1 MALSHALPADPFAA
15 PRLQQGRRPLSFAP
29 PRDVAGP
36 QHSGVAPTRAGSR
49 RERHLMLVLVMLV
62 HLAGLAGIAR
72 LARPPAPVA
81 EAPISVALIELPVP
95 IPPVAA
101 PPPPAAP
108 EPRPVVKPHPR
119 PKVRTPSAPPR
130 PTPVVPAPTV
140 ESASAITADSVP
152 PPAPETPREIPAS
165 APATPPPPAP
175 AAPEAPAP
183 VVAARFDAAYLNN
196 PAPAYPPLSR
206 RMREEGKVMLRVQ
219 VNGEGLPGKVEL
231 AESSGFGRLDNAARE
246 SVLRWRFVPAKQ
258 HGRAI
263 DAWVIVPIVFKL
275 EGN

>member
-15 PRLQQGRRPLSFAP
+15 PPFREGRRPLSFAP
-29 PRDVAGP
+29 PRDVVAGS
-36 QHSGVAPTRAGSR
+36 QRSSIAPTRAGSH
-49 RERHLMLVLVMLV
+49 RERRLMLALVMLV

-101 PPPPAAP
+101 PTPPAAP
-108 EPRPVVKPHPR
+108 EPRPVVKPQPR

-130 PTPVVPAPTV
+130 PTPVVPPPTV
-140 ESASAITADSVP
+140 ESASAITADSMP
-152 PPAPETPREIPAS
+152 PPAPEAPREIATS
-165 APATPPPPAP
+165 APAPAP
-175 AAPEAPAP
+175 AQAAPEAPAP
-183 VVAARFDAAYLNN
+183 IVAARFDAAYLNN

-219 VNGEGLPGKVEL
+219 VTAEGLPGKVEL

-258 HGRAI
+258 QGRAI